1 MLMSFVLDAGL
12 NGHGMDELAEKH
24 LGHAT
29 IKYDDVTG
37 TGKARISF
45 AAVPLDKARDYAAE
59 DAEVTLRLWSRLRPR
74 LIDEGLLAFYER
86 VERPLIPAIV
96 TMERNGIAVDPERLR
111 RLSNDFALRLA
122 ELEKAIHAEA
132 GHPFNVGSPAQ
143 LGKVLFDELSLQ
155 LPDGKAPAKTKTGA
169 YATGADVLEDLAA
182 LGHKLPQLVL
192 DWRQLA
198 KLKST

>member
-1 MLMSFVLDAGL
+1 MLDRLAPLLADPAVLKIGHNLKYDIQVFAAHGIAEFGPFDDTMLMSFVLDAGL

-96 TMERNGIAVDPERLR
+96 TME
-111 RLSNDFALRLA
+111 
-122 ELEKAIHAEA
+122 
-132 GHPFNVGSPAQ
+132 
-143 LGKVLFDELSLQ
+143 LSLI
-155 LPDGKAPAKTKTGA
+155 
-169 YATGADVLEDLAA
+169 
-182 LGHKLPQLVL
+182 HI
-192 DWRQLA
+192 
-198 KLKST
+198 